1 MRQELLI
8 VGLLLA
14 ALGCNSDPS
23 CRRETAL
30 LRAEILDLEDKYYVT
45 KAQRDE
51 ALAALQGQGKTDIA
65 TKISKRS
72 PISQLPASNEIYL
85 GEAHEGLILSDPQ
98 STVIGPSNIIETNQG
113 TIVPYSSDIIYDD
126 LQLPGQPG
134 EMTPVPN
141 GIGQPAIKGTTPGS
155 PQAAENIFRESTT
168 GEARA
173 AGESIL
179 TPADAQPRTN
189 GGSGAGGSG
198 AGGSGAGGSG
208 AGADEALPSPS
219 PGTNASGREGAGRS
233 SPNSRLRQANQSKTR
248 RSIGSPAGAVT
259 EILAERQPTD
269 IRSDDFAST
278 SLGLLVKT
286 LDANGNAR
294 RTSGS
299 LTVSIVDPFASSPE
313 TPLGNWKFLPNEV
326 ELFFTDPDSEPGIQL
341 SLPLEQGL
349 PQGKYVVVKVRLQTP
364 DGRALETTARIP
376 TEKSKIQIDQGE
388 DDLLAEGEKA
398 SRPAWR
404 PVR

>member
-1 MRQELLI
+1 LGQSRMRQELLI

-168 GEARA
+168 GEGRA

-179 TPADAQPRTN
+179 TPADGQPKTN
-189 GGSGAGGSG
+189 GASGARANGS
-198 AGGSGAGGSG
+198 
-208 AGADEALPSPS
+208 GADEALPNPS
-219 PGTNASGREGAGRS
+219 PGSNANGKEGAGGSR
-233 SPNSRLRQANQSKTR
+233 PKSRLRQANQSKTR

-259 EILAERQPTD
+259 EILVERQPTD

-376 TEKSKIQIDQGE
+376 TEKSKIQIDHGE